1 MALPRSCFAR
11 SNFKESTIQ
20 AFQNPALDLATAI
33 LNSMEA
39 AEKVISETLQSPNPT
54 RRSFVNEKD
63 AITDAKVRLLGA
75 RQTAR
80 HELRK
85 ISDNLDLEQ
94 RKFYGFMFAH
104 EIIVAGGS

>member
-1 MALPRSCFAR
+1 
-11 SNFKESTIQ
+11 
-20 AFQNPALDLATAI
+20 
-33 LNSMEA
+33 MEA